1 MEWLRK
7 IKVVPTIHH
16 LSIPP
21 HPLLAPRHPATVWQQ
36 IFPRRPESQSNL
48 IKPCGFTL
56 VGEPWRRMGRPLK
69 DLEGFNIACK
79 ILDLDT
85 CTGYWKYASK
95 KPGIP
100 THHCNMFQTLLLGGS
115 TALLDTPNKIFCVE
129 RMKLANI
136 EPLVVHRIILQS
148 WAFHPKFLNLYWVW
162 LKEIKKKKVL
172 VHTRLRSDQG
182 FVASP
187 FPAAP

>member
-1 MEWLRK
+1 MIGMIEK
-7 IKVVPTIHH
+7 DKSGTNH
-16 LSIPP
+16 PP
-21 HPLLAPRHPATVWQQ
+21 PLHSTPSTTGSTPSGHCLAADFSTTPGV
-36 IFPRRPESQSNL
+36 S

-136 EPLVVHRIILQS
+136 ESLVVHRIILQS

-162 LKEIKKKKVL
+162 LKEIKKKTVL